1 MGDATVFQVAAF
13 VVVSAAI
20 VVVSWPSLR
29 DRRSHGFYRFFA
41 FESILILILLNVPQ
55 WFRDP
60 FAARQIISWVLLSL
74 SLILAVHGFH
84 LLRVAGKPQGQ
95 IENTSTLV
103 TTGAYRFIRHPL
115 YSSLLLLSW
124 GAFLKGPSAAGLLLA
139 ALALGALVVTARV
152 EERENLARFGP
163 AYAAYIKKTRMFIP
177 FVF

>member
-1 MGDATVFQVAAF
+1 

-20 VVVSWPSLR
+20 VVLSWPSLR

-41 FESILILILLNVPQ
+41 FESILILILLNVPH

-60 FAARQIISWVLLSL
+60 FSTRQIVSWALLILSL
-74 SLILAVHGFH
+74 VLAVHGFH
-84 LLRVAGKPQGQ
+84 LLQVVGKPVGQ
-95 IENTSTLV
+95 IENTSRLV

-124 GAFLKGPSAAGLLLA
+124 GAFLKDPSVAGFLLA
-139 ALALGALVVTARV
+139 SIAFGSLVATARV

-163 AYAAYIKKTRMFIP
+163 PYAAYIERTKMFIP
-177 FVF
+177 FLF